1 MTREQEDRERTG
13 RGAVSVCDGTLGW
26 PEVEEEAGTGADR
39 LGWPEDSGTE
49 TETSEA
55 DDG

>member
-1 MTREQEDRERTG
+1 MTREQEDWERTG

-26 PEVEEEAGTGADR
+26 PEVEEESDTGADR